1 MNCGGLMMAWDYAN
15 ECAVPEKKLRA
26 DRARW
31 AASEKAKLLVFCQA
45 VDDPARAPAANEG
58 SA

>member
-1 MNCGGLMMAWDYAN
+1 MMAWDYAN